1 MKIKIENEFICD
13 SCYNSD
19 ISDEIYKYRRS
30 TGNYTCDFI
39 DALLDGTVKKIL
51 KKKRHNKTR

>member
-39 DALLDGTVKKIL
+39 DALLDGTVKKNI
-51 KKKRHNKTR
+51 KEKM